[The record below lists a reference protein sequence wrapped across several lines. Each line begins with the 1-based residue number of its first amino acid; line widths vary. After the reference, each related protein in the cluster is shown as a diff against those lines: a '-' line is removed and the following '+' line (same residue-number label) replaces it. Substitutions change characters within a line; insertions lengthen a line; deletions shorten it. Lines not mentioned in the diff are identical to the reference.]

1 MSQALPPMNMSS
13 REYFPGSLKVNKK
26 HQPKTFKLRNLI
38 VSNFMVFFLAFTL
51 IFCGVKPAFAAVNA
65 PDCIGKNP
73 EELGCWQ
80 KYPLFRDEDGKIL
93 PLESVHTSVL
103 PNGKILMVNGSSNR
117 NTIDRQT
124 NEKKTKDLK
133 VTFIDGVKTSQEGV
147 VDNTALF
154 DPVTGTFEKISSP
167 PAWQFGDSNDLF
179 CTGHLHLPNGNIF
192 FAGGSNRYYPGE
204 QFEGSKQINI
214 YNWKQQ
220 QWENIGRKMEAGR
233 WYPSLVPLADGKVVI
248 FSGLKYDGPSQIS
261 PTIEIYDPNT
271 NKLLP
276 LFDLTYVEDSPFN
289 VKIKEYNYIDADGNP
304 AVGSADIYDSI
315 DLYPRVFPTAGGK
328 LLITGDGA
336 GKFPLEVHKSDK
348 TYLMSL
354 NKEKLEEPEIPGKPC
369 IKEASGKLCISF
381 EVGQDRKD
389 ISKVYGTAVADPNR
403 EGDILLL
410 GGLANNNNINF
421 GKPQLGPIVDGKAPA
436 GSTNEKLLNGN
447 TRIAASLER
456 WDSKADEWS
465 IVPNFLHTDDGTPQP
480 RAMNEAVIL
489 PNKEILTVNGGRYAE
504 YAQIYEPLLMTYDQ
518 NSSGGY
524 KTKEMNPATLPRL
537 YHNGALL
544 LPDARVLTISGN
556 ASRAAREPDGTVHVD
571 VVPDNQE
578 YYALAKLTTKPNVPG
593 SGKVIS
599 ERRYNRFL
607 EKYYRSPKK
616 YFAQLEDSSID
627 PIPFVPA
634 EIWQVEI
641 FNPPY
646 LFKAGPRPEIETAP
660 QTLKHGEAS
669 TVTVKNIDISSD
681 SDKGSLAMVKLG
693 SITHSFDYGQR
704 LADLPIQNVINN
716 SDGSYTMDF
725 TTPENANLYT
735 PGYYMLFYLN
745 SDGKPS
751 VAKMVQLEAA

>member
-1 MSQALPPMNMSS
+1 MSQALPPINVSS
-13 REYFPGSLKVNKK
+13 PQDFQESPKVNKNHK
-26 HQPKTFKLRNLI
+26 SKTFKLRSLI
-38 VSNFMVFFLAFTL
+38 VSNFIIFFLAFTL

-65 PDCIGKNP
+65 PDCVGTNP

-80 KYPLFRDEDGKIL
+80 KYPLFRDEEGKIL

-124 NEKKTKDLK
+124 DGDGNDLK
-133 VTFIDGVKTSQEGV
+133 ITFIDGVKTSKEGV
-147 VDNTALF
+147 VDNTAIF

-167 PAWQFGDSNDLF
+167 PAVQFGDSNDLF
-179 CTGHLHLPNGNIF
+179 CTGHLHLPNGNVF

-214 YNWKQQ
+214 YNWKFHT
-220 QWENIGRKMEAGR
+220 WDNIGGKMKAGR

-248 FSGLKYDGPSQIS
+248 FSGQKYDAPSQIT
-261 PTIEIYDPNT
+261 PTIEIYDPTT
-271 NKLLP
+271 NELHF
-276 LFDLTYVEDSPFN
+276 FDLTYVEDSPFN
-289 VKIKEYNYIDADGNP
+289 VKIKQYNYIDADGNP
-304 AVGSADIYDSI
+304 GIGEADIYDSI
-315 DLYPRVFPTAGGK
+315 DLYPRVFPTADGK

-336 GKFPLEVHKSDK
+336 GKFPLEVHKSDR
-348 TYLMSL
+348 TYLMSVT
-354 NKEKLEEPEIPGKPC
+354 EEASDTQEIPGKPC
-369 IKEASGKLCISF
+369 VKEASGKKLCISF
-381 EVGQDRKD
+381 EVGNDRKD

-410 GGLANNNNINF
+410 GGLLNNNNINF
-421 GKPQLGPIVDGKAPA
+421 GKPQLGKIVDGQAPA
-436 GSTNEKLLNGN
+436 GSTNEKLLNGD

-465 IVPNFLHTDDGTPQP
+465 IVPNFLHTDDGNPQP
-480 RAMNEAVIL
+480 RAMDEAVIL

-504 YAQIYEPLLMTYDQ
+504 YAPIYEPLLMTYDPD
-518 NSSGGY
+518 SPGGY

-556 ASRAAREPDGTVHVD
+556 ASRAARKPNGTVHVD
-571 VVPDNQE
+571 VVPDNKE
-578 YYALAKLTTKPNVPG
+578 YYALAKLTTTPDVPG

-599 ERRYNRFL
+599 KKDYNQFL
-607 EKYYRSPKK
+607 EDYYQSPQK
-616 YFAQLEDSSID
+616 YFAQLDDSSID
-627 PIPFVPA
+627 PLPFVPA
-634 EIWQVEI
+634 EIWQMEI

-646 LFKAGPRPEIETAP
+646 LFKAGPRPEIETVS
-660 QTLKHGEAS
+660 QTLKHGEAG

-681 SDKGSLAMVKLG
+681 SEKGSLAMVKLG
-693 SITHSFDYGQR
+693 TITHSFDYGQR
-704 LADLPIQNVINN
+704 LADLPIQNVTDNG
-716 SDGSYTMDF
+716 DGSYTMDF
-725 TTPENANLYT
+725 TAPENANLYT
-735 PGYYMLFYLN
+735 PGYYMMFYLN
-745 SDGKPS
+745 SNGKPS